1 MPGFCV
7 FGMTE
12 PLARRL
18 AASKPPPKAM
28 LEAKASDAE
37 IDAWRQAQVEEI
49 LKSGKARM
57 VSNEFD
63 APQFCR
69 DWIDLAQR
77 TVKHSRLKVMVR
89 DIKKDKKGSP
99 VLHKRTKRPLLA
111 WRPL

>member
-1 MPGFCV
+1 
-7 FGMTE
+7 
-12 PLARRL
+12 
-18 AASKPPPKAM
+18 M
-28 LEAKASDAE
+28 LEVKASEAE
-37 IDAWRQAQVEEI
+37 IDAWRQAQAEEI

-77 TVKHSRLKVMVR
+77 TVGCSRLRIMVR
-89 DIKKDKKGSP
+89 DIKKDSKGAT